1 MPVNCFKWVRNT
13 SQFNKE
19 FIQNYN
25 EDSDEGYFIEID
37 IQYPKKLHAAHT
49 DLWFLSKRKETK

>member
-49 DLWFLSKRKETK
+49 DL